1 VRDHAPGEYGAP
13 GHDEEGHV
21 GFVLRILINAA
32 ALWVAVELV
41 PGFTFAF
48 DGDAWIGFGVLA
60 LLLGVVNAV
69 VKPILKLLSMPAVI
83 LTLGLFLL
91 IVNAVVLSI
100 TVWLADALDLGLAS
114 DGFLSTLLAAL
125 VVSLVSWALETF
137 LGQD

>member
-1 VRDHAPGEYGAP
+1 M
-13 GHDEEGHV
+13 